1 MTAQGEGRKPLKL
14 VTWTTGAQAPRVG
27 ALVNDEVVDLTASGD
42 PALQTM
48 LGLIRAGKPGL
59 EAAADAA
66 NTGPRI
72 AVDGVRFLSPVP
84 VPESIR
90 DFLSFEQHVVQALD
104 MRRRV
109 DSAAAPDPEAE
120 AERLK
125 DHPRFQ
131 IPDVFYKQPLY
142 YKGNRFSCIGDGED
156 VVCPSYSR
164 LLDYELEMAAWIG
177 RKGRDISVEDAGE
190 YIFGYS
196 IFNDMTARDAQGI
209 EMPGQLGPA
218 KSKDFDT
225 ANVFGPCIVTADALD
240 VSNLT
245 MVARINGQE
254 VSRNTSGER
263 LWSFEDAIAHVSA
276 SETIHPGEVF
286 GSGTVGGG
294 CGLERWEFLRPGDVI
309 ELEIEGIGTLRNRV
323 VMVSS

>member
-1 MTAQGEGRKPLKL
+1 MKL
-14 VTWTTGAQAPRVG
+14 VTWTTGEREPRLGV
-27 ALVNDEVVDLTASGD
+27 LVDDEVVDLTASGE
-42 PALQTM
+42 PVLSSM
-48 LGLIRAGKPGL
+48 LDLMRAGGLGL
-59 EAAADAA
+59 EAAASAA
-66 NTGPRI
+66 ESGPRT
-72 AVDGVRFLSPVP
+72 ALAGVRLLSPVP

-90 DFLSFEQHVVQALD
+90 DFLSFEQHVIQALD

-109 DSAAAPDPEAE
+109 DAAAAPDPEVE
-120 AERLK
+120 AERLR

-142 YKGNRFSCIGDGED
+142 YKGNRFACIGDGDD

-177 RKGRDISVEDAGE
+177 RKGRDISREDARD

-196 IFNDMTARDAQGI
+196 IFNDMTARDAQGV

-225 ANVFGPCIVTADALD
+225 ANVLGPCIVTADALD
-240 VSNLT
+240 DSNLT
-245 MVARINGQE
+245 MIARINGQE

-263 LWSFEDAIAHVSA
+263 LWTFEDAIEHVSK
-276 SETIHPGEVF
+276 SETIHPGEMF

-294 CGLERWEFLRPGDVI
+294 CGLERWEFLSPGDVI
-309 ELEIEGIGTLRNRV
+309 ELEIEGIGVLRNRLV
-323 VMVSS
+323 PSAT

>member
-1 MTAQGEGRKPLKL
+1 ML
-14 VTWTTGAQAPRVG
+14 
-27 ALVNDEVVDLTASGD
+27 AL
-42 PALQTM
+42 M
-48 LGLIRAGKPGL
+48 RAGQDGL
-59 EAAADAA
+59 DAA
-66 NTGPRI
+66 RAEIQTGPRL
-72 AVDGVRFLSPVP
+72 AQAGVQLLSPVP

-104 MRRRV
+104 ARRRV
-109 DSAAAPDPEAE
+109 DAAAAPDPEAE
-120 AERLK
+120 AERLRE
-125 DHPRFQ
+125 HPRFQ

-142 YKGNRFSCIGDGED
+142 YKGNRFSCIGDNEQ
-156 VVCPSYSR
+156 VIFPSYSR
-164 LLDYELEMAAWIG
+164 LLDFELEMAAWIG
-177 RKGRDISVEDAGE
+177 RKGRDIQKEEASN

-225 ANVFGPCIVTADALD
+225 ANVLGPCIVTADALD

-245 MVARINGQE
+245 MIARINGQE

-276 SETIHPGEVF
+276 SETIYPGEVF

-294 CGLERWEFLRPGDVI
+294 CGLERWQFLEPGDVI
-309 ELEIEGIGTLRNRV
+309 ELEIEGIGTLRNQV
-323 VMVSS
+323 VMNTP